1 MPDDRFNE
9 YCEALLAQYTRKNT
23 QTVTQRLES
32 LCGFLRQKGNVVQ
45 TMFGGSVRKGTYVT
59 GLSDVDALLIVN
71 QSSLVNQPPAR
82 AIEYVRDTIQ
92 DRLRQNTVSAGNL
105 AVTVSYSDR
114 IEIQILPAIRTNSG
128 GVRIADPGSNQW
140 SNVARPDDFARKLAK
155 VNTARDGRV
164 VSIIKLAKAMADCF
178 ISRPSRKDQW
188 LPHGVSGDRR
198 VQGLSRPPRP
208 EEHAHSPIG
217 ALDGC
222 GEESN
227 HRFHGGSRDTWT
239 TNLAEQIRGLASG
252 LQLTLGRC
260 AAKSTRARPKRSSTI
275 CSAKGTRVGKH

>member
-9 YCEALLAQYTRKNT
+9 YCEALLTKYTRKNT

-45 TMFGGSVRKGTYVT
+45 TLFGGSVRKGTYVT

-71 QSSLVNQPPAR
+71 QSPLVNQPPAR

-105 AVTVSYSDR
+105 AVTVRYSEG
-114 IEIQILPAIRTNSG
+114 IEIQILPAIRTNTG
-128 GVRIADPGSNQW
+128 GVRIANPRSSQW

-164 VSIIKLAKAMADCF
+164 VPVIKLAKAMADCF
-178 ISRPSRKDQW
+178 ITRPSRKI
-188 LPHGVSGDRR
+188 SGYHMESLAIDTFEDYGGPLDPKAML
-198 VQGLSRPPRP
+198 VHLLGHSID
-208 EEHAHSPIG
+208 AVKSPITDSTG
-217 ALDGC
+217 QSRYVDEYLGPADSKQRERASTYFGQMR
-222 GEESN
+222 GEVN
-227 HRFHGGSRDTWT
+227 
-239 TNLAEQIRGLASG
+239 
-252 LQLTLGRC
+252 RC
-260 AAKSTRARPKRSSTI
+260 STRAEFNDLFCI
-275 CSAKGTRVGKH
+275 GD